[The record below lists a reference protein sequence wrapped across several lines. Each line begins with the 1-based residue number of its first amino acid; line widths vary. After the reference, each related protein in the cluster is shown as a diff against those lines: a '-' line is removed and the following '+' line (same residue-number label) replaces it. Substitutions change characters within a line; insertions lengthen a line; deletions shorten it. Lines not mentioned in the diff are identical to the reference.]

1 MNQEKEEMI
10 DFNDFDIPKENH
22 EEVND
27 IEINFLSELKEFM
40 YDFAK
45 DELDIESINEPTQI
59 SMSQANYF
67 VKMYNELIRQKEE
80 VDKLCDEEIDRTKRA
95 VEIYRESRTKTING
109 QLSFFENILKQ
120 YLIAETENKKSK
132 SIKLPYGTISLRK
145 QQPKYEYKEEKDII
159 EFIKN
164 LNTEFISSK
173 VVESLDKKAI
183 KQNGQVKNG
192 RLYIDGVLVPNV
204 EINEQEQKFE
214 VKLNK

>member
-22 EEVND
+22 EEIND

-67 VKMYNELIRQKEE
+67 VKMYNELIRQKEAIN
-80 VDKLCDEEIDRTKRA
+80 KLCDEEIDRTKRA

-109 QLSFFENILKQ
+109 QLNFFENILKQ